1 MLSSY
6 PRLKWLNGHWCGL
19 LASVHTLLY
28 LGGSVARDIKGK
40 FNMREFLNFF
50 CNFRWLIS
58 LCKLQG
64 IQIVNIL
71 DQLLFLARTDTGGA
85 QVVSGASFGNCW
97 NSSSDTN
104 YASKKSFGLSSF
116 YINMS
121 VAATVGMTL
130 KDKIP
135 WSGLSTSSSATFV
148 RNAPWKTILS
158 KWKWAAEI
166 SSFQKR

>member
-1 MLSSY
+1 MFC
-6 PRLKWLNGHWCGL
+6 RHCC
-19 LASVHTLLY
+19 V
-28 LGGSVARDIKGK
+28 LGDVMWK

-85 QVVSGASFGNCW
+85 QVISGASFGNCW
-97 NSSSDTN
+97 YSSSDTN
-104 YASKKSFGLSSF
+104 YASKKSFGLSSL
-116 YINMS
+116 YIKMS

-130 KDKIP
+130 KDKFL
-135 WSGLSTSSSATFV
+135 GLVYQQALLLW
-148 RNAPWKTILS
+148 PLWGMHLEKQ
-158 KWKWAAEI
+158 
-166 SSFQKR
+166 SFQSGNGQPKSAASKSIRTEESFLHSFLNIKDILKIS